1 MKNMRARPSLDVTLV
16 RRIIHAYFEYSWK
29 PLEDLA
35 HHLDMPLADVEA
47 VLGDRGLPIRRRR
60 EELA

>member
-1 MKNMRARPSLDVTLV
+1 MKNMRARPSLDVTVV

-35 HHLDMPLADVEA
+35 HQLHLPIVDVEA

-60 EELA
+60 GELA